1 MAEETRKIKMG
12 ENHVS
17 SRYVPGGY
25 SRLTEYVVSK
35 REAKELT
42 DAKLATYAGG
52 SKAKALKAEDTGGVG
67 PAATTK
73 EKE

>member
-1 MAEETRKIKMG
+1 MG
-12 ENHVS
+12 EDHVS

-25 SRLTEYVVSK
+25 NAGTEYTVGK
-35 REAKELT
+35 QEAKELV

-52 SKAKALKAEDTGGVG
+52 SKAKTLKAEDTGGVA
-67 PAATTK
+67 PASTTK